1 MYGVSRVCEE
11 KCFGKGG
18 LGEGAGL
25 GGRDM
30 LVEGRM
36 YSGGEAG

>member
-1 MYGVSRVCEE
+1 MYGVSRVREG

-18 LGEGAGL
+18 LGEGAEL
-25 GGRDM
+25 RWRDM

-36 YSGGEAG
+36 YGGGEAG